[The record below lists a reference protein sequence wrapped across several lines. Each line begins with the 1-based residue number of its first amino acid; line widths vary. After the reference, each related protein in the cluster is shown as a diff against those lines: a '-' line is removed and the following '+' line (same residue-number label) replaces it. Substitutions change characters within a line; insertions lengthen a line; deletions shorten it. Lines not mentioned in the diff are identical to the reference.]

1 LPCHRHRLKSSPL
14 ALVSYSLLSSSSRH
28 VSAPRAKTE
37 LNHSFAPGRSTKHL
51 LSLAQSCSLGFRP
64 FTMRA
69 TLAVLA
75 LAGSAAAQAVTSL
88 IVPSSTP
95 PAGCDNSRQSSF
107 SLEIVSANGSSAA
120 SSSSAPA
127 RRALDLGSRQNGDG
141 NLQLSLS
148 GGILTDSNGRTGYI
162 ASNYQFQFDKPPQA
176 GAIYT
181 AGWTICP
188 NGSLALGGQAYFW
201 QCKSG
206 SFYNLY
212 DRDFAPAHCYPV
224 YFYSSSGAGQVFSTP
239 PPGPEVTGASEATIK
254 NGGGTQSMNST
265 AAATSTGIGNT
276 MASGSG
282 TSATSSGGSQIAA
295 ATGSGGSA
303 GSSGGSTPSG
313 GASAS
318 PSAGGAVADA
328 PQALF
333 AWVVGLAGALAMI

>member
-1 LPCHRHRLKSSPL
+1 
-14 ALVSYSLLSSSSRH
+14 
-28 VSAPRAKTE
+28 
-37 LNHSFAPGRSTKHL
+37 
-51 LSLAQSCSLGFRP
+51 
-64 FTMRA
+64 MRA
-69 TLAVLA
+69 TLALLA

-120 SSSSAPA
+120 GSSAPA
-127 RRALDLGSRQNGDG
+127 RRALDLGSRQNGNG
-141 NLQLSLS
+141 ELQLSLS

-265 AAATSTGIGNT
+265 AAATSTGIGNN

-282 TSATSSGGSQIAA
+282 AS
-295 ATGSGGSA
+295 ATGSGGSPTTSPS
-303 GSSGGSTPSG
+303 GSGGSSSGGTAPSG
-313 GASAS
+313 STSAK